1 MIRINLLGRAKSRRR
16 IGASLPDVPNVGI
29 LLFVLLM
36 VIEAASL
43 YTMHADASEQ
53 AEQLSR
59 KVKRVKKQLGDTK
72 IVQARLTAVRKELSV
87 LKKQALV
94 FEELQ
99 AEKRGPVGALSYL
112 SFILKP
118 RDEAT
123 DPAEALKQ
131 LEAVG
136 WRVSWDSGRAWF
148 TRFRE
153 ERGTVT
159 LKGEALSHDDV
170 AEVLR
175 RLESAAHYRN
185 VKLAWQERRADSR
198 LKKEFV
204 TFSAKADLL
213 YLVEPYLTAEQ
224 REAKAEAEAEKKAAE
239 EAAAA
244 EAAAA
249 EEQAQSPEPKEDDKK
264 DKPKAAA
271 KGQAPEAKEGAAAAA
286 PPQAASA
293 TAEPAEASPTKLP
306 PAAKEVP

>member
-131 LEAVG
+131 LEAAG

-264 DKPKAAA
+264 DKPTAAA
-271 KGQAPEAKEGAAAAA
+271 KGQAPEAKQGAAAAA

-293 TAEPAEASPTKLP
+293 TAQPAEASPTKLP
-306 PAAKEVP
+306 PATKEVP

>member
-16 IGASLPDVPNVGI
+16 IGANLPDIPNVGI

-53 AEQLSR
+53 AEQLTR

-72 IVQARLTAVRKELSV
+72 IVQARLTAIRKELSV

-94 FEELQ
+94 FEEIQ

-131 LEAVG
+131 LEAAG